1 MTKNFVTVGEIHTGL
16 LHQSF
21 AVSPAAAA
29 QLLRMVHGERIARSD
44 RPISH
49 VSSPPT
55 LTGVDCLLPT
65 DNGARV
71 HGVGTVRSQSS
82 ITGGHIVQGTAYA
95 TVHRGASDRRQP
107 WSHYLARPGTVETLT
122 KVNVDAV
129 IGGFLRNY
137 STADQLD
144 LEAIGRRAVDTVQQA
159 KDLDHR
165 SAVRLPRTRF
175 RFVVSVAG
183 PQTQPTSPTITF
195 SLVDDVTRTVQLD
208 GGSATLDAQ
217 IELIGDVARHD
228 WLLTA
233 VLLVLERSRIGN
245 DSRPLVL
252 ERLKP
257 ALDHLLHLWMPAA
270 RTDAALNEVWR
281 ALEERPGFSRQWQ
294 VNVGRIRDQVTLGW
308 LDSQGARPEE
318 KVSAYGA

>member
-1 MTKNFVTVGEIHTGL
+1 MTDNLVTVGEIHTGL
-16 LHQSF
+16 LHQSS

-29 QLLRMVHGERIARSD
+29 QLLRTVHGERVVRSD

-71 HGVGTVRSQSS
+71 HGVGTVTSHAS

-95 TVHRGASDRRQP
+95 TVRRGASDRRRP

-122 KVNVDAV
+122 KLNIDAV
-129 IGGFLRNY
+129 VGGFLR
-137 STADQLD
+137 SQRTPHQLD
-144 LEAIGRRAVDTVQQA
+144 LEAIGQRAVDTVQQA

-175 RFVVSVAG
+175 RFVVSAADPRSHG
-183 PQTQPTSPTITF
+183 TSPTITF
-195 SLVDDVTRTVQLD
+195 SLVDDVTRTVHLD
-208 GGSATLDAQ
+208 GGPATLDAQ

-233 VLLVLERSRIGN
+233 VLLVLERSRIGH
-245 DSRPLVL
+245 DTRSLVL
-252 ERLKP
+252 DRLKP
-257 ALDHLLHLWMPAA
+257 GLDHLLHLWMPAA
-270 RTDAALNEVWR
+270 RTDAALTEVWR

-294 VNVGRIRDQVTLGW
+294 VNVDRIRDQVTLGW
-308 LDSQGARPEE
+308 LESQGARPEE
-318 KVSAYGA
+318 KVSADGA